1 MNKLSWWK
9 TSFGQN
15 EIKRVA
21 NSINNK
27 NLSQGIVT
35 EKFEKELA
43 KFINVKNVICVTSGS
58 AALVIS
64 LLAANIKPGDEVLI
78 PNYTWIATAHA
89 VKLIGA
95 KPILIDVE
103 KNKPLIDVNLVE
115 KNITKK
121 TKAIIPVH
129 LNGRSANMILLKK
142 IAKKYNLFI
151 IEDCAQ
157 ALGSKNGNKHLGTQ
171 GDISIFSLSVAK
183 IISTGQG
190 GFVATNSSKLNKKI
204 RLMRTHGV
212 ENITNPK
219 SWPMLGFNFRYTDV
233 LASIGIEQLN
243 YIKKRII
250 FLRKIYTTYKK
261 GLQNTKFTLIPVD
274 INNGEV
280 PVYNEFLIN
289 DRDKIV
295 KESLAHNFELRPFF
309 PEISLA
315 SYLLPHKKTY
325 ENSKLFS
332 KKGIILPSGPSQK
345 IEDIHRCISF
355 LRKL

>member
-121 TKAIIPVH
+121 
-129 LNGRSANMILLKK
+129 
-142 IAKKYNLFI
+142 
-151 IEDCAQ
+151 
-157 ALGSKNGNKHLGTQ
+157 
-171 GDISIFSLSVAK
+171 
-183 IISTGQG
+183 
-190 GFVATNSSKLNKKI
+190 
-204 RLMRTHGV
+204 
-212 ENITNPK
+212 
-219 SWPMLGFNFRYTDV
+219 
-233 LASIGIEQLN
+233 
-243 YIKKRII
+243 
-250 FLRKIYTTYKK
+250 
-261 GLQNTKFTLIPVD
+261 
-274 INNGEV
+274 
-280 PVYNEFLIN
+280 
-289 DRDKIV
+289 
-295 KESLAHNFELRPFF
+295 
-309 PEISLA
+309 
-315 SYLLPHKKTY
+315 
-325 ENSKLFS
+325 
-332 KKGIILPSGPSQK
+332 QK
-345 IEDIHRCISF
+345 P
-355 LRKL
+355 